1 MKWLLKH
8 KIIGVI
14 LVLLYASL
22 SVFFTYRLDD
32 YTLTLKGDLTPV
44 KTEILETDR
53 SHFYTIYVVSM
64 DKPTLFQYV
73 LAMLTDTIDISKL
86 PDAYRGMSAMDQ
98 FKMGQIAEEISYQY
112 ATIQAYTKAKLIDSS
127 IEIDY
132 TPLGYLVSFVEKGQ
146 TGIRL
151 GDILVE
157 VEGVSHLD
165 VPQHEFFSYFSN
177 QNSVMVKVLRDGN
190 LVTLSL
196 NKLTTIDRYGI
207 RLEPYFDIETTPN
220 IGTTY
225 GNDFIGGP
233 SGGMI
238 QTLDI
243 YMKLL
248 NIDLKDLKI
257 AGTGTIELDG
267 SIGEIG
273 GIEQKIYTAYDHD
286 VDLFLCAAANYDA
299 ALAVYEK
306 LNNPSFTLIKVG
318 DIDEAIQSI
327 LTRLP

>member
-8 KIIGVI
+8 KFVGFIF
-14 LVLLYASL
+14 VLLYASL
-22 SVFFTYRLDD
+22 TIFFTYRLDD

-44 KTEILETDR
+44 KTEISEADS

-73 LAMLTDTIDISKL
+73 LALFTDTIDISKL

-98 FKMGQIAEEISYQY
+98 FKIGQISEEISYQY
-112 ATIQAYTKAKLIDSS
+112 ATIQAYTKASLIDTNIQIHYSQM
-127 IEIDY
+127 
-132 TPLGYLVSFVEKGQ
+132 GYIVSFVERGQ

-151 GDILVE
+151 GDILIE
-157 VEGVSHLD
+157 VEGVSHQD
-165 VPQHEFFSYFSN
+165 VSQNEFFGYFSN
-177 QNSVMVKVLRDGN
+177 QNNVSVKVLRDG
-190 LVTLSL
+190 VVVPLSL
-196 NKLTTIDRYGI
+196 NKLTSIDRYGI
-207 RLEPYFDIETTPN
+207 RLEPYFQIETTPN
-220 IGTTY
+220 ISTTY
-225 GNDFIGGP
+225 GDDFIGGP

-286 VDLFLCAAANYDA
+286 INLFLCAAANYDA
-299 ALAVYEK
+299 ALVVYEK
-306 LNNPSFTLIKVG
+306 LNNPSFILIKVG

-327 LTRLP
+327 LTRLS